1 MIVGIIGLDCP
12 HIDDRSLAI
21 LAPRHGPSVLTLM
34 SCTEITLEGALEDFM
49 VPDISLT
56 SHEPSENDVDI
67 APWLATDD
75 NPVS

>member
-1 MIVGIIGLDCP
+1 
-12 HIDDRSLAI
+12 
-21 LAPRHGPSVLTLM
+21 M

-56 SHEPSENDVDI
+56 SHHEPSENDVDI